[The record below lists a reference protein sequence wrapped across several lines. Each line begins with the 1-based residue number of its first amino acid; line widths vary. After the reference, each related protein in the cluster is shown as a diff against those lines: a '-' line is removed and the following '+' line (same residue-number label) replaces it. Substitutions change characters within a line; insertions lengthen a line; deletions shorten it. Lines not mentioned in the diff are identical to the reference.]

1 MPVTDFLAQYQKLN
15 PQQKEAVD
23 TIEGPVL
30 VIAGPGSGKTQL
42 LSLRVANILHQTD
55 TLPGSVLC
63 LTFTESAPANMRD
76 RLITM
81 IGREAHKVAIHTF
94 HSFGSEII
102 NQNPEYFFFGAGY
115 QAADE
120 LAQYEIFRN
129 IFREISLT
137 DTLSSYHQDHEYTYL
152 KDAQTTIKAL
162 KNGGLTPADFGEIL
176 NSNEQFISL
185 ANPIL
190 KDFFA
195 NKIDQSS
202 ISELPNLIYQIQN
215 LNIQTPDSQINKTY
229 PDLQQIIVRE
239 LQSVW
244 LKIQEIQEKRKQTV
258 PLSEWKKSRMTLNA
272 KKEQVLKDSQNLEKQ
287 KSLQLIY
294 QRYQESLHKQK
305 LYDFEDMLLEVVKA
319 FENDDKPELKYN
331 FQEKYQYILVDEFQ
345 DTNGVQMRLLNNLVD
360 SEVNFGNPNILAVG
374 DDDQAVFKFQGASIQ
389 NILKFR
395 ENYPQ
400 AKIITLTT
408 NYRST
413 QTILDVA
420 MQVIDQSN
428 ERLAKLEG
436 VNKKLVSAI

>member
-1 MPVTDFLAQYQKLN
+1 M
-15 PQQKEAVD
+15 
-23 TIEGPVL
+23 
-30 VIAGPGSGKTQL
+30 
-42 LSLRVANILHQTD
+42 
-55 TLPGSVLC
+55 
-63 LTFTESAPANMRD
+63 
-76 RLITM
+76 
-81 IGREAHKVAIHTF
+81 
-94 HSFGSEII
+94 
-102 NQNPEYFFFGAGY
+102 
-115 QAADE
+115 
-120 LAQYEIFRN
+120 
-129 IFREISLT
+129 
-137 DTLSSYHQDHEYTYL
+137 
-152 KDAQTTIKAL
+152 
-162 KNGGLTPADFGEIL
+162 
-176 NSNEQFISL
+176 
-185 ANPIL
+185 
-190 KDFFA
+190 
-195 NKIDQSS
+195 
-202 ISELPNLIYQIQN
+202 
-215 LNIQTPDSQINKTY
+215 
-229 PDLQQIIVRE
+229 
-239 LQSVW
+239 
-244 LKIQEIQEKRKQTV
+244 
-258 PLSEWKKSRMTLNA
+258 
-272 KKEQVLKDSQNLEKQ
+272 
-287 KSLQLIY
+287 QLIY